1 VEAVVILVDTNTWV
15 HHLQKRDARL
25 VLFLSQQRV
34 RTCDVVVGELQLGS
48 GLPKRFAADLAALP
62 HLPSPGPEET
72 RKFIERHRSAFAG
85 SGVGWADAQ
94 IIVTAVKAGARL
106 HTSDRYVR
114 RVCTAIGVT
123 LA

>member
-1 VEAVVILVDTNTWV
+1 MILVDTNAWV
-15 HHLQKRDARL
+15 HHLKKCDARL

-48 GLPKRFAADLAALP
+48 GLPKTFAADLAALP
-62 HLPSPGPEET
+62 HLPSPSAEET
-72 RKFIERHRSAFAG
+72 RSFIERHRSSFAG

-94 IIVTAVKAGARL
+94 VIVTVAKSGARL
-106 HTSDRYVR
+106 HTSDRYMR
-114 RVCTAIGVT
+114 RVCAALRVP

>member
-1 VEAVVILVDTNTWV
+1 VILVDTNAWV
-15 HHLQKRDARL
+15 HHLRRRDLRL

-34 RTCDVVVGELQLGS
+34 RTCDVVVGELQLGT
-48 GLPKRFAADLAALP
+48 GLPKSFAADLAALP
-62 HLPSPGPEET
+62 HLPSPGAEET
-72 RKFIERHRSAFAG
+72 RRFIERHRTTFAG

-94 IIVTAVKAGARL
+94 ILVTAVKAGARL

-114 RVCTAIGVT
+114 KVCAAIGVA